1 MAVIT
6 DENRKWWLL
15 TALAGGL
22 GLVLFDETVVGV
34 ALPVIQK
41 ELNISV
47 LESHWIVNAYLLV
60 FACLVAIGG
69 RLGDVLPLKT
79 LYLAGTALFGVSSI
93 VAGFAPDAGVLIA
106 ARAVQGIAA
115 ALVFPLSLAIVT
127 LMFPVQEHGKAL
139 GIYGMVGTVFLALGP
154 LVGGVLA
161 DYVSWRWIFWV
172 NPFLTAAMIFVV
184 IKAWAG
190 IEEKKDR
197 RPLDFPGLVL
207 LFAGVGCLV
216 FALMQGPEYGW
227 SNSLILASA
236 TIGVAASAAF
246 VWRELRSRAP
256 LIEIT
261 LFGDPTFGA
270 ANAIIF
276 TAQFI
281 KMAIFIFAVL
291 YFQRVLGLSPVV
303 AGAAIV
309 PAVFAQPFLAAPVGA
324 LADKHGCRKTSLVGI
339 GGSLLAMLALT
350 LVIPLQ
356 SYWVVF
362 PAFVFWSFMAPMLF
376 TPPRKAVMRAVPE
389 TQKGQ
394 AGGIAMSAQMLGG
407 TIGMAVCSAVFT
419 TTQSYQAVFAA
430 VTAVTIIVFLYAW
443 FGLKEDADL
452 SAPVESKAT

>member
-1 MAVIT
+1 MIT
-6 DENRKWWLL
+6 DDNRKWWLL

-41 ELNISV
+41 ELGISV
-47 LESHWIVNAYLLV
+47 LASHWIVNSYLLV

-79 LYLAGTALFGVSSI
+79 LYIGGTALFGISSI
-93 VAGFAPDAGVLIA
+93 VAGFAPDAEVLIA
-106 ARAVQGIAA
+106 ARAVQGVAA

-127 LMFPVQEHGKAL
+127 LMFPVEEHGRAL

-154 LVGGVLA
+154 LVGGFLS

-172 NPFLTAAMIFVV
+172 NPFLTAAMIIIV

-190 IEEKKDR
+190 IEENKDR

-207 LFAGVGCLV
+207 LCTGVGCLV
-216 FALMQGPEYGW
+216 FALMQGPDYGW
-227 SNSLILASA
+227 LHWLILMPAV
-236 TIGVAASAAF
+236 IGLAASAAF
-246 VWRELRSRAP
+246 VVRELRSRAP
-256 LIEIT
+256 LIDIA

-291 YFQRVLGLSPVV
+291 YFQRVLGLSPVL

-309 PAVFAQPFLAAPVGA
+309 PAVAAQPFLAAPVGA

-339 GGSLLAMLALT
+339 GGALVAMLAVT

-356 SYWVVF
+356 TYWAIF

-376 TPPRKAVMRAVPE
+376 TPPRKAVMRAVPG

-407 TIGMAVCSAVFT
+407 TVGMATCSAVFT
-419 TTQSYQAVFAA
+419 TTHSYQAVFAV
-430 VTAVTIIVFLYAW
+430 VTVLTVVVFLYAW
-443 FGLKEDADL
+443 FGLKEDAEIAGAVGDDR
-452 SAPVESKAT
+452 AH